1 MKRLLN
7 DAGENCQFNSV
18 HNPQKISYVYRD
30 KHKLALKLQH
40 NYKNKNKH
48 YLYDIQQE
56 ITQEVKQKEN
66 IPEVKR
72 KETVQEVSQREIVT
86 EVAQLKTEPDVT
98 HQEIPHEIQSDQ
110 QVK

>member
-1 MKRLLN
+1 
-7 DAGENCQFNSV
+7 
-18 HNPQKISYVYRD
+18 
-30 KHKLALKLQH
+30 LQQ
-40 NYKNKNKH
+40 NFKNKNKH
-48 YLYDIQQE
+48 YLYDIHQGIFLE
-56 ITQEVKQKEN
+56 GKQKEN
-66 IPEVKR
+66 IPEVNR

>member
-1 MKRLLN
+1 MMQVKTVNLI
-7 DAGENCQFNSV
+7 QSTI
-18 HNPQKISYVYRD
+18 HKKMSYVSKD

-56 ITQEVKQKEN
+56 KTQEVKQKEN

-86 EVAQLKTEPDVT
+86 EVTQLKTEPDVT

>member
-1 MKRLLN
+1 M
-7 DAGENCQFNSV
+7 
-18 HNPQKISYVYRD
+18 
-30 KHKLALKLQH
+30 QH
-40 NYKNKNKH
+40 NSKNKNKH

-56 ITQEVKQKEN
+56 KTQEVKQKEN

-86 EVAQLKTEPDVT
+86 EVAQLKTEPDVI
-98 HQEIPHEIQSDQ
+98 HQEMPHEIQSDQ